1 MELFSIRDKVAV
13 ITGGGSG
20 IGLATAKRFVA
31 AGAKVL
37 ITNRRDSSDLARES
51 GFEFARAD
59 VGIEED
65 MARVMKQ
72 AADRFGRIDILVNN
86 AGHGQIGPTAYDM
99 GRETLEQHLK
109 TNTFGVVYA
118 TKHALAHMPKGGAIV
133 NVSSLAGLVG
143 VPTYGAYVASKYA
156 VIGLTKTAAIELAPQ
171 GIRVNAVCPGTID
184 TPINHQGGADAELE
198 LVKTLAPVGRIGQPE
213 EVAALIHFLASND
226 ASYVTGEAIGIDGG
240 WLAGPSIALFEKIA
254 GGT

>member
-31 AGAKVL
+31 AGAKVV
-37 ITNRRDSSDLARES
+37 ITNRRDSSELAKAN
-51 GFEFARAD
+51 GFDFVRAD

-65 MARVMKQ
+65 IARVMKH

-86 AGHGQIGPTAYDM
+86 AGYGQVGPTAYDM
-99 GRETLEQHLK
+99 TRETLEKHMN
-109 TNTFGVVYA
+109 TNVFGVVYG

-133 NVSSLAGLVG
+133 NVSSIAGLVG

-156 VIGLTKTAAIELAPQ
+156 VVGITKTAAIELAPQ

-184 TPINHQGGADAELE
+184 TPINQQGGADAELE
-198 LVKTLAPVGRIGQPE
+198 VVKTLAPMGRIGQPE
-213 EVAALIHFLASND
+213 EVASLIHFLASPD
-226 ASYVTGEAIGIDGG
+226 ASYITGEAISVDGG
-240 WLAGPSIALFEKIA
+240 WVAGPSIAVFEKLA